1 MLWRR
6 SLKKA
11 VRLSF
16 LSSLM
21 ALVAFAAAPAF
32 AAKRV
37 ALIVGNSA
45 YRNVAHL
52 DNPIN
57 DAKLMAKTLRDLGF
71 TLVGEDA
78 QLDLDKPHFD
88 AALQDFSNQV
98 LGSEVALFYYAGH
111 GVQVGGRNFL
121 VPVEANPAKESDVY
135 LQMVDTSI
143 VLTQMEGSGAKLKIV
158 LLDACRNNPFTGRGL
173 RATGGGLAQ
182 MQAPEGTLISYATQ
196 PGAVALDGSN
206 GDSPYSKALAEAI
219 RKPGVGLFD
228 TFNDVGLAVKRAT
241 GGQQQPWLASSPIEG
256 GFSFMGGQPAVVVSS
271 AEPVATNPSGADASK
286 RTTETAAAPP
296 KAEAS
301 QGAASPA
308 APAPKPAAVQPAPP
322 PPKPVAPSQTA
333 ALIPNESPPK
343 GADVESPV
351 ATCDRLASSPIDPGR
366 PSGIAG
372 VEYEDIVAAPA
383 IAACRAAMAAEPRN
397 TRLWF
402 ELGRSEMKAG
412 GADDEAISLFRKAAA
427 EGHSGA
433 MNSLGL
439 AYERGVGV
447 RKDMGEAAR
456 WYQRSAEAGNS
467 AAMHR
472 LGMAFKNGDGAPKN
486 WVQALRWFRK
496 SADAGNVI
504 GMTDLGRAYAEGWGT
519 APNPVEA
526 AKWFRKAAEAGGAA
540 AMNQL
545 GVVYMRGFGVE
556 RDPAAAVLWF
566 RKSADAGNIIA
577 MENLGRAYRNGVGVH
592 RDEDEA
598 KRWFE
603 KARR

>member
-1 MLWRR
+1 MLRRR
-6 SLKKA
+6 SLGKA
-11 VRLSF
+11 RRLSF
-16 LSSLM
+16 FFSLIAFM
-21 ALVAFAAAPAF
+21 AFLAPPAF

-37 ALIVGNSA
+37 ALVIGNSA
-45 YRNVAHL
+45 YRSVARL

-57 DAKLMAKTLRDLGF
+57 DAKLMAKTLQDLGF
-71 TLVGEDA
+71 TLVGGDA
-78 QLDLDKPHFD
+78 ELDLDKPHFD

-111 GVQVGGRNFL
+111 GVQVSGRNFL
-121 VPVEANPAKESDVY
+121 VPVEANPTKESDVY

-158 LLDACRNNPFTGRGL
+158 LLDACRNNPFAGRGL

-196 PGAVALDGSN
+196 PGAVALDGGD

-228 TFNDVGLAVKRAT
+228 TFNDIGLAVKRAT

-256 GFSFMGGQPAVVVSS
+256 GFYFSGNQPTVAIAS
-271 AEPVATNPSGADASK
+271 AEPVAANPSSVDASK
-286 RTTETAAAPP
+286 RTADPAATTPKIEAPAKAAPKTPAEPQAAA
-296 KAEAS
+296 
-301 QGAASPA
+301 QL
-308 APAPKPAAVQPAPP
+308 APKPNPP
-322 PPKPVAPSQTA
+322 QQTA
-333 ALIPNESPPK
+333 ALTPNEPAPK
-343 GADVESPV
+343 ANAESPV
-351 ATCDRLASSPIDPGR
+351 ATCDRLASSPLDPNR
-366 PSGIAG
+366 PPGVDG

-397 TRLWF
+397 VRLWF
-402 ELGRSEMKAG
+402 ELARSEMKAG
-412 GADDEAISLFRKAAA
+412 GADDEAINLFRKAAA
-427 EGHSGA
+427 DGHAGA
-433 MNSLGL
+433 MNGLGL
-439 AYERGVGV
+439 AYERGIGV

-472 LGMAFKNGDGAPKN
+472 LGIAFKNGDGVQRN

-496 SADAGNVI
+496 SADAGNPI
-504 GMTDLGRAYAEGWGT
+504 GMTELGRAYIEGWGT

-526 AKWFRKAAEAGGAA
+526 AKWFRKAADAGNPGG
-540 AMNQL
+540 MNQL
-545 GVVYMRGFGVE
+545 GMAYLRGFGVD
-556 RDPAAAVLWF
+556 RDPAEAVRWF
-566 RKSADAGNIIA
+566 RKSADAGNLVA
-577 MENLGRAYRNGVGVH
+577 MENLGRAYRNGVGVP

-598 KRWFE
+598 KRWFD